1 MSIWIRIG
9 SVVCV
14 LALHLSFI
22 SLVPLGIIV
31 PVVPIAAT
39 VIWTFLF
46 GFPRVLWP
54 VCFMIVVSDS
64 VLFGAVRFISVY
76 FVLVAYVVSFFM
88 KRTLVGDRDRMSS
101 FLLSLFAGAAGGGYV
116 FFIWLLGY
124 SMSNLSDWS
133 RVSFWSM
140 FVGTIGLNA
149 CLTMLSYILLFP
161 VLQWFENTIRA
172 FRWDGS
178 FVVK

>member
-1 MSIWIRIG
+1 MSIWIHIG
-9 SVVCV
+9 SIACV
-14 LALHLSFI
+14 LALHLSFV
-22 SLVPLGIIV
+22 SLVPIGGIIV

-54 VCFMIVVSDS
+54 VCFVIVVSDS
-64 VLFGAVRFISVY
+64 ILFGAVRFTSVY
-76 FVLVAYVVSFFM
+76 FVLVAYAVSFFM
-88 KRTLVGDRDRMSS
+88 KRTLVGDRDKMSS

-124 SMSNLSDWS
+124 GMPN
-133 RVSFWSM
+133 VSSWSM

-149 CLTMLSYILLFP
+149 CLTMFSYMLLLP
-161 VLQWFENTIRA
+161 VLQWFENTTRSL
-172 FRWDGS
+172 RWDGS